1 MPTPLKTPCLFIDSA
16 SFFMPCFVCS
26 LSRPSVSQT
35 CGSNSIFSFSISS
48 LSSFDA
54 VVIFSPFFVVIVTAS
69 VLSLVAFG
77 SCAPSFALSLRVS
90 ILLLLSP
97 HLVFSLL
104 VMLSLV
110 AVIMALA
117 VLVVEPLAV
126 MLPLVMLQLCS
137 VVWAPLVVNPLLD
150 SATVVAVALESA
162 CSLLVVQP
170 LSVQLHGLLPLGLQV
185 EALLVVLF
193 VSVLGL
199 SKGMH

>member
-1 MPTPLKTPCLFIDSA
+1 M
-16 SFFMPCFVCS
+16 
-26 LSRPSVSQT
+26 
-35 CGSNSIFSFSISS
+35 
-48 LSSFDA
+48 
-54 VVIFSPFFVVIVTAS
+54 
-69 VLSLVAFG
+69 
-77 SCAPSFALSLRVS
+77 
-90 ILLLLSP
+90 
-97 HLVFSLL
+97 FSLL

-137 VVWAPLVVNPLLD
+137 VVWAPLVVNPLLG